1 LTSALAQIRAHGEAI
16 ECAVDLVDGDLVAEV
31 VPGLHGVA
39 PGQTLV
45 VYDGDEVLGSAT
57 IDCAA

>member
-1 LTSALAQIRAHGEAI
+1 LAQVRAHGDPI
-16 ECAVDLVDGDLVAEV
+16 PCRVDVVGGALVADVE
-31 VPGLHGVA
+31 PGLSGVA

-57 IDCAA
+57 IDSAA

>member
-1 LTSALAQIRAHGEAI
+1 VLAQVRAHGDAI
-16 ECAVDLVDGDLVAEV
+16 GCQIELVDGGLVADVEA
-31 VPGLHGVA
+31 GLQGVA

-57 IDCAA
+57 IDVAA